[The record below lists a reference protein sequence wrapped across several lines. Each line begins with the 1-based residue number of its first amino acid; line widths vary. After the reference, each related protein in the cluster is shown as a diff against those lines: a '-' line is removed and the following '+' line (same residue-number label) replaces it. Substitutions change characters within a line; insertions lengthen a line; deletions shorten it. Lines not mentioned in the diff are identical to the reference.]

1 MILDENLTWK
11 HHIANV
17 ARKISKSIGV
27 IYKSSFC
34 LPVTSLRT
42 LYYSLVYPY
51 LVYCASVWASTYPT
65 NLNHLVLLQK
75 KIIQIISKMPFDA
88 HTDPIFKSL
97 QIMKLSEIYF
107 FQVGKFMFSYKI
119 GLPPNAFKEMFLM
132 TNQVHSYNTRN
143 SNTFLL
149 ISCTNKYKIF
159 WYKISGS

>member
-1 MILDENLTWK
+1 MVFKPRQKRQNLDIKLEISNYTIERVRDTIFLGVILDENLTWK

-42 LYYSLVYPY
+42 LYHSLVYPY

-65 NLNHLVLLQK
+65 NLNRLVLLQK
-75 KIIQIISKMPFDA
+75 KNIRIISKMRFDA
-88 HTDPIFKSL
+88 HTDPIFKTL
-97 QIMKLSEIYF
+97 QIMKLTEIYF

-119 GLPPNAFKEMFLM
+119 GLLPNP
-132 TNQVHSYNTRN
+132 
-143 SNTFLL
+143 
-149 ISCTNKYKIF
+149 
-159 WYKISGS
+159 